1 MRGNNL
7 NDYSLDY
14 STEVKVLIKVNDI
27 VKVYGEHIAVNH
39 LSYTFEKGQIYG
51 FLGPNG
57 AGKSTTMNIMTG
69 YIAASS
75 GSVTINDFDI
85 LKDPE
90 NAKKNIGYLPEI
102 PPLYTDMT
110 IEEYL
115 RFVAELKKV
124 PKKEI
129 RDQLA
134 KVMSMT
140 KIGDYGKRMIK
151 NLSKGYKQRVGLAG
165 ALVGFPEVII
175 LDEPTVGLDPQQ
187 IIEIRELIRSLKDDH
202 IVILSSHILSEISEV
217 CDQII
222 IISHGKLV
230 ESGTPSELEGKYNGN
245 QKIKISIL
253 GEKENIQNALEQ
265 LDIVKDIVISD
276 TKDSQGAV
284 SVEIETKD
292 NSEDNRNKIALCLA
306 SASLPVI
313 SMSVETK
320 TLEDVFLAVTNET
333 PAFDSVKKKKARKDA
348 KKIIK
353 ESFETSEENADTDTS
368 EITEA
373 SDEISES
380 ESNEGSDYVDSDN
393 TDSVN
398 ADFENDNEQENET
411 ESIESSDEK
420 LNNSET
426 EVEDDNNDSNL

>member
-1 MRGNNL
+1 M
-7 NDYSLDY
+7 
-14 STEVKVLIKVNDI
+14 IKVNDI